1 MSGTGLTSPRGDYA
15 KCVSHLVFENWA
27 CKGAHHVDVPAN
39 EPGHVTTVALAD
51 RGYIYIYILW
61 LGMSVGFRI
70 GPINKPL
77 WSERLMA
84 SAALT
89 GRTMLEFCL
98 PGVTGYLEE
107 SFVKEGLGPGLESLH
122 VTEERRVKIFCWVIR
137 ARPQAVAHD

>member
-1 MSGTGLTSPRGDYA
+1 MSGTGLISPRGDYA
-15 KCVSHLVFENWA
+15 KRVLHLVFENWA
-27 CKGAHHVDVPAN
+27 CEGTHHVDVPAN
-39 EPGHVTTVALAD
+39 ESGHVTTVALAGL
-51 RGYIYIYILW
+51 GYIYILR
-61 LGMSVGFRI
+61 LGVSIDFRI
-70 GPINKPL
+70 GPMNKPL

-107 SFVKEGLGPGLESLH
+107 SFVKEGLGPGLEILH